1 MLQSLSRSRV
11 TTAGNSNSAR
21 RVKKEGCLAEGSL
34 KRRGRLFYRITASTT
49 CYLRCLK
56 FHFVKRFLP
65 HYRSIRKET
74 QVSRYLYL
82 FMNLK
87 VHFFFFTIPLID
99 IFEDR
104 LEKFLNL
111 IKFTA
116 PSVKKLFSSSDNFS
130 S

>member
-1 MLQSLSRSRV
+1 MLKVSFRKKIFTSLSIDTKRNTSLSLSVFIYEFEV
-11 TTAGNSNSAR
+11 T
-21 RVKKEGCLAEGSL
+21 
-34 KRRGRLFYRITASTT
+34 
-49 CYLRCLK
+49 
-56 FHFVKRFLP
+56 
-65 HYRSIRKET
+65 
-74 QVSRYLYL
+74 
-82 FMNLK
+82 
-87 VHFFFFTIPLID
+87 FFFFTIPLID